1 MCICM
6 CVFLK
11 RKKLVSYIFFEKPY
25 ICQNDFL
32 QHAALKQYFLIH
44 YFVVHTD
51 YFENLCILSG
61 VPFNRS
67 SFLNTLLCA
76 HLGVPTCGIAG
87 KYCKTKRTSPS
98 QCVILCLSTANLNFN
113 FPLDCYRYKNNR
125 EYFPVSNHV
134 VPPFSLSIYHHFPQK
149 ENIYPSEVVKANP
162 INF

>member
-1 MCICM
+1 MYVCIPKEKKTC
-6 CVFLK
+6 FLYFVLK
-11 RKKLVSYIFFEKPY
+11 SHIFARM
-25 ICQNDFL
+25 IFL

-44 YFVVHTD
+44 YFVVHIY

-67 SFLNTLLCA
+67 SFLNTLLCV

-98 QCVILCLSTANLNFN
+98 QCVILCLSTANPNFN

-134 VPPFSLSIYHHFPQK
+134 VLPFSLSIYHHFLPK
-149 ENIYPSEVVKANP
+149 ENIYLSEL
-162 INF
+162 